1 MVKIWYEVEPEYD
14 APNGPEAAEEII
26 EVVANSP
33 QQAKEYALMQW
44 DGHVDRIEIV
54 DVNPDYTD
62 EYFPFEACS
71 DISSSMKRLITASQS
86 DGVIFEDEFFELV
99 KTRGVGMKDT
109 PWTGLEVKSK
119 GLAKKHVIEIRLN
132 HKGMGNWD
140 GTPYDEDYDDVYI
153 SQGMRMQSNS
163 LHETQEVI
171 DVLEDAIDF
180 SYKVLDWLRDNGY
193 SVK

>member
-1 MVKIWYEVEPEYD
+1 
-14 APNGPEAAEEII
+14 
-26 EVVANSP
+26 
-33 QQAKEYALMQW
+33 
-44 DGHVDRIEIV
+44 
-54 DVNPDYTD
+54 
-62 EYFPFEACS
+62 
-71 DISSSMKRLITASQS
+71 MKRLIIASQS

-99 KTRGVGMKDT
+99 TNRGVGMNNT
-109 PWTGLEVKSK
+109 PWTGLEIRSK

-132 HKGMGNWD
+132 SKGMGKWD
-140 GTPYDEDYDDVYI
+140 GTPYNVDYDDVYV
-153 SQGMRMQSNS
+153 SQGIRMRSNS